1 MQLVTNSNNNYDI
14 KHHGSTSHNP
24 DLDWSQIRETITM
37 LALAVAQVESSM
49 TDGTQSVNTLTD
61 SFTRMADYVKKIRIV
76 TRKVTPEKLPHFQ
89 DVIENAALK
98 LEEDVQ
104 NAVVA
109 FQFYDRI
116 SQRLEHV
123 CTSLDQLGG
132 IINDPSALYD
142 PQRWHTLQEK
152 IKGSYTMEAERIM
165 FEHILRG
172 HSIEEALEIYRHHFD
187 KADQNEEQN
196 GDEIELF

>member
-1 MQLVTNSNNNYDI
+1 
-14 KHHGSTSHNP
+14 
-24 DLDWSQIRETITM
+24 M

-49 TDGTQSVNTLTD
+49 KDGAQSVDTLTQS
-61 SFTRMADYVKKIRIV
+61 FTHMAKYIKKIRTV
-76 TRKVTPEKLPHFQ
+76 TQKVTPSTLSTFQ
-89 DVIENAALK
+89 EVIENTALT
-98 LEEDVQ
+98 LEENVQ
-104 NAVVA
+104 DAVVA

-123 CTSLDQLGG
+123 CNSLDQLGG
-132 IINDPSALYD
+132 LINDPGSLYNPD
-142 PQRWHTLQEK
+142 HWHTLQEN

-172 HSIEEALEIYRHHFD
+172 HSIEEALEIYRHHFENAA
-187 KADQNEEQN
+187 ADDSAED